1 MCYSHP
7 VPDFRSVHVTKT
19 TKSHGD
25 KFEMLGSALT
35 LPNAACPPFCAKSF
49 DTSNS
54 PQSRVITGLNRYFAS
69 QSYPLSI
76 NTRIARES

>member
-35 LPNAACPPFCAKSF
+35 LPNAACPPHSAPNPLIRQTALKA
-49 DTSNS
+49 
-54 PQSRVITGLNRYFAS
+54 AS
-69 QSYPLSI
+69 LLG
-76 NTRIARES
+76 